1 MWNLLLGGGT
11 DTSSGEEDSVL
22 TDDKI
27 KETSDEVIKVFQPR
41 KLRQE
46 LENGETH
53 TRHFRTSFIR
63 KLN

>member
-1 MWNLLLGGGT
+1 MGGGT
-11 DTSSGEEDSVL
+11 DTSSEEEDSAV
-22 TDDKI
+22 TDEKS

-53 TRHFRTSFIR
+53 TRHFKTSFIR
-63 KLN
+63 KIN